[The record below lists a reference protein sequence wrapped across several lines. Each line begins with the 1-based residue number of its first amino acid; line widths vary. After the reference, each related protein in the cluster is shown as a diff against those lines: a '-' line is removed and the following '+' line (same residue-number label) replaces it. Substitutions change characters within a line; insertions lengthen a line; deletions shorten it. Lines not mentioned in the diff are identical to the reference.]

1 MSQNNIANNV
11 KRLRE
16 AKHMSQEQL
25 AKELGVTY
33 QSVSKWENSVTIP
46 DVLMLPQIAQVFGIT
61 IDDLFKPI
69 INVYK
74 NEARKWL
81 SKYTASHNQDDF
93 FRADSEFRRLMES
106 GDYDDEDVIA
116 YGTLYR
122 MHIDYCKEKSFEL
135 YDSVLAKNK
144 DENYEIAWSNKG
156 MLMVATGTGEA
167 YVTRFE
173 KAVKDNP
180 NLANYRLLMRA
191 YFWTQK
197 YDKGLECYN
206 EILIR
211 FPNLDKEELRC
222 LHSDAGDMCR
232 GLKKYK
238 EAFEY
243 WEKALSVDGWP
254 MDPMYSI
261 ACCLSEMGEYEKA
274 ADAWKRIV
282 DELLERGYTFEV
294 EWPRQMMIDAKNR
307 I

>member
-25 AKELGVTY
+25 AKELGITY
-33 QSVSKWENSVTIP
+33 QSVSKWENNVTIP
-46 DVLMLPQIAQVFGIT
+46 DVLMLPKIAQVFGIT
-61 IDDLFKPI
+61 IDELFKPA

-81 SKYTASHNQDDF
+81 SKYTDSHNQDDF
-93 FRADSEFRRLMES
+93 YRADLEFRRLMES
-106 GDYDDEDVIA
+106 GNYEDEDVIA
-116 YGTLYR
+116 YGTLFR
-122 MHIDYCKEKSFEL
+122 LHIDYCKKRAFEL

-144 DENYEIAWSNKG
+144 DENYEITWSNKG
-156 MLMVATGTGEA
+156 MLMAAIGNGEDYVAH
-167 YVTRFE
+167 FE
-173 KAVKDNP
+173 KAVKENSS
-180 NLANYRLLMRA
+180 LANYRLLMRA
-191 YFWTQK
+191 CFWTQK

-206 EILIR
+206 EILKS
-211 FPNLDKEELRC
+211 FPNLEKEELRC
-222 LHSDAGDMCR
+222 LHSDAGDMFR
-232 GLKKYK
+232 GLKRYK
-238 EAFEY
+238 EAFEH
-243 WEKALSVDGWP
+243 WEKALSVDGRS

-261 ACCLSEMGEYEKA
+261 ACCLSDMGEYEKA